1 MRPCPAGQFTSRA
14 GAKTWRCALP
24 PLLAL
29 YLAVFHGADCCE
41 MNGHSWP
48 CPQPLLPCFLHSGK
62 EQWLWFQCR
71 PVRSWHNKK
80 PLHRPSCWP
89 DTPRASWGFLRMSK
103 PSISLQSKAPP
114 LWQPPPHLGKC
125 PPSAGLLTTA
135 PGNPQTLAPG
145 SFHFSKHYEHIY
157 CILVFRNSGK
167 WLSIKACTFLASYL
181 WKNKWGGDGLDGN
194 SKTT

>member
-1 MRPCPAGQFTSRA
+1 MVLIAVKWMAIPDPAHSPCYPAFCTVARNNGCGFSVGQCEAGITRNLYTSLAAGQTPHVPAGAFCECQSPA
-14 GAKTWRCALP
+14 SLYKAK
-24 PLLAL
+24 LLL
-29 YLAVFHGADCCE
+29 
-41 MNGHSWP
+41 
-48 CPQPLLPCFLHSGK
+48 SG
-62 EQWLWFQCR
+62 
-71 PVRSWHNKK
+71 S
-80 PLHRPSCWP
+80 
-89 DTPRASWGFLRMSK
+89 
-103 PSISLQSKAPP
+103 
-114 LWQPPPHLGKC
+114 PPPHLGKC